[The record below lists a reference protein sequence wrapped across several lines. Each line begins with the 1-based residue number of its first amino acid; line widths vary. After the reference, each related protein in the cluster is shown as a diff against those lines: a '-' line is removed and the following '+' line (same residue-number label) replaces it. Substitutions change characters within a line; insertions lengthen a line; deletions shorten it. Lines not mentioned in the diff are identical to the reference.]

1 VGTVLLTGHR
11 GKIGVATKKALTA
24 AGFTVVGF
32 DVADGDDVRD
42 VDGLVGRG
50 RGAPAVVHLAAIPND
65 DGPAKDVLDTN
76 VFGTWAVLAAADRLG
91 VERVVVASSI
101 HATGLFE
108 DGRRPDYLPLDEQH
122 PSYARS
128 AYSTSKLMVESTC
141 ESFTRATGIATVCLR
156 PPLVLG
162 PRERARMEN
171 ELASSPLDWRW
182 RSWCDTRDVADA
194 VVRSLH
200 APLDGHH
207 VLFVASAGVLGD
219 LSAAAIAGELGVE
232 WRGGT
237 SLIDTRAAQRL
248 LQWAPANSS

>member
-11 GKIGVATKKALTA
+11 GKIGVATETALTA
-24 AGFTVVGF
+24 AGFAVVGF
-32 DVADGDDVRD
+32 DLVDGDDIRD

-50 RGAPAVVHLAAIPND
+50 RGASAVVHLAAMPND

-108 DGRRPDYLPLDEQH
+108 DGRLPDYLPLDEQH

-128 AYSTSKLMVESTC
+128 AYSTSKLMVESTS

-156 PPLVLG
+156 PPLVLE
-162 PRERARMEN
+162 PRERAGMED
-171 ELASSPLDWRW
+171 EVASRPLDWRW
-182 RSWCDTRDVADA
+182 RSWCDIRDVADA
-194 VVRSLH
+194 VVRSLR
-200 APLDGHH
+200 APFDGHH
-207 VLFVASAGVLGD
+207 VLFVASTNVLGD
-219 LSAAAIAGELGVE
+219 LSAAVIARDLGVE
-232 WRGGT
+232 RRGGAT
-237 SLIDTRAAQRL
+237 LIDTRAAQRL
-248 LQWAPANSS
+248 LQWAPRY